1 MYEHGTSGADRK
13 AGSVDGGWS
22 SIIQLKTSELEFP
35 YNTSEN
41 SHPRAEGIETTLG
54 KKEGIGNKPP

>member
-1 MYEHGTSGADRK
+1 MNRRIHRL
-13 AGSVDGGWS
+13 V
-22 SIIQLKTSELEFP
+22 LEFP